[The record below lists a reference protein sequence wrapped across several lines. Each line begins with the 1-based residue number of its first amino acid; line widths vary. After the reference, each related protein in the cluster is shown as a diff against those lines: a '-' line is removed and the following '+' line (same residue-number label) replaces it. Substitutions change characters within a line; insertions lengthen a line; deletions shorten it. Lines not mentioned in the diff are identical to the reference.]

1 MSLNKGLDIIMTV
14 LSARQPLHA
23 TRACLRSR
31 ASAFPNPRSLVL
43 SEVEAGFSASLAVGQ
58 RSGSGAERSEFNR
71 WRLGTDHNC
80 EFANMPWTNT
90 ASLIRLDHRVNVYKT
105 SYLNL

>member
-1 MSLNKGLDIIMTV
+1 MTV

-43 SEVEAGFSASLAVGQ
+43 SEVEVGFSASLAVGQ

-71 WRLGTDHNC
+71 WRPSTDHSF
-80 EFANMPWTNT
+80 EFANMSWTNT
-90 ASLIRLDHRVNVYKT
+90 ASWIRLAHAVNLYKT
-105 SYLNL
+105 GYLNP